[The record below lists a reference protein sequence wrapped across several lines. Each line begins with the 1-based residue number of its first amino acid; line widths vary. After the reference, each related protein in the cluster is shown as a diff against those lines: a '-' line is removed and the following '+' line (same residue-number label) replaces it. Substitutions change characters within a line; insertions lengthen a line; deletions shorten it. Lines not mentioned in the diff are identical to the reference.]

1 MTDIL
6 ALSTLSSTFTE
17 LAGKVF
23 DHYFFLFKN
32 HIYFNVVFF
41 CRLHLIDEMCVLA
54 FSDDLE
60 YWMIDEVEK
69 YFNFTLSKSMFS

>member
-17 LAGKVF
+17 LAGKVL
-23 DHYFFLFKN
+23 DYFSFKQK
-32 HIYFNVVFF
+32 YFNVLF